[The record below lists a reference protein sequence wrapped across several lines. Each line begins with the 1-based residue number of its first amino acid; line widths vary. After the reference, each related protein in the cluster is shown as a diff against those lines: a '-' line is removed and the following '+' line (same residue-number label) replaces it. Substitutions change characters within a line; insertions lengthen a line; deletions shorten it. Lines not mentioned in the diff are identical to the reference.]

1 MPASLLLRR
10 LAWMPAT
17 LVGITL
23 VVFLALRA
31 APGDPAELRFGGED
45 AAQATSVDEEARAR
59 FRAEHLLDRPLWR
72 QYLHFLGPFGLGPDG
87 HRWFGGSG
95 RDPWNGLLALEL
107 GDELL
112 RPGRSIAAELGARV
126 RVTAPLAL
134 AAALLAYLVAVPLG
148 VAAALRRGSLLDRAS
163 AALAFLLY
171 SMPSF
176 WLALMLM
183 LVFGGSGLG
192 WLPVLGIADAGAR
205 GPGASGPGAL
215 DVLRHSIL
223 PVATLS
229 AASLA
234 YLSRHVRAAMVEA
247 LAADFVRAAR
257 AKGISERRVVW
268 RHALPSSL
276 LPPITLFA
284 SVLPSLIGGS
294 VIVETVFGIPGMGL
308 YAYEG
313 LLARDY
319 NVVMA
324 VTTVSAVA
332 TLAGI
337 LAADLL
343 YAAVDPRMRHER

>member
-10 LAWMPAT
+10 LAWMPPT
-17 LVGITL
+17 LCGITL
-23 VVFLALRA
+23 VVFVALRA
-31 APGDPAELRFGGED
+31 APGDPSEARFGGED
-45 AAQATSVDEEARAR
+45 ASQASAVDELARAR
-59 FRAEHLLDRPLWR
+59 FRAEHLLDRSLAR
-72 QYLHFLGPFGLGPDG
+72 QYLHFLGPFDLGPDG

-112 RPGRSIAAELGARV
+112 RPGRRIADELAARV

-134 AAALLAYLVAVPLG
+134 AAAALAYLVAVPLG
-148 VAAALRRGSLLDRAS
+148 VAAALRRGGALDRAS
-163 AALAFLLY
+163 ATLAFVLY
-171 SMPSF
+171 STPTF
-176 WLALMLM
+176 WLALVGMLA
-183 LVFGGSGLG
+183 FGARGLG
-192 WLPVLGIADAGAR
+192 LLPVLGLAEPGAGA
-205 GPGASGPGAL
+205 L
-215 DVLRHSIL
+215 EVLRHAAL
-223 PVATLS
+223 PVAVLS

-234 YLSRHVRAAMVEA
+234 YLSRQVRGAMVEA

-294 VIVETVFGIPGMGL
+294 VVVESVFGIPGMGL

-324 VTTVSAVA
+324 VTTLSAVA
-332 TLAGI
+332 TMLGI
-337 LAADLL
+337 LASDLL
-343 YAAVDPRMRHER
+343 VAAVDPRTRHER